1 VPRRITIA
9 IDGPAASGKTTLG
22 QRLARELGYLFFDT
36 GVMYR
41 AITFIALK
49 QCVELNN
56 EKKVVELAYQTN
68 IDVQPPSIEDGR
80 VSDILAN
87 GEDITWEIR
96 SPEVDANVS
105 LVSSYAGVRD
115 ALTKQQRRIAQKGS
129 IVMVG
134 RDIGTVVLPDAD
146 IKFYL
151 DASAEERANRR
162 YKEITERGDKANFE
176 SILQGVKKRDQID
189 SNRDIAPLRPAE
201 DAIIIE
207 SDDMNA
213 DEVLKFALK
222 IVKEFHK
229 KNNIPYFKTS
239 KK

>member
-1 VPRRITIA
+1 MPRKYSIA

-22 QRLARELGYLFFDT
+22 KRLAKELGYLFFDT

-41 AITFIALK
+41 AITFIAL
-49 QCVELNN
+49 QQGVELHD

-68 IDVQPPSIEDGR
+68 IDVQPPSLEDGR

-87 GEDITWEIR
+87 GKDITWEIR
-96 SPEVDANVS
+96 SPEVNANVS

-151 DASAEERANRR
+151 DASAEVRANRR
-162 YKEITERGDKANFE
+162 YKEIIKRGDKANFE
-176 SILQGVKKRDQID
+176 SILRGVKKRDQID

-213 DEVLKFALK
+213 DEVLKFALET
-222 IVKEFHK
+222 VKEFHK
-229 KNNIPYFKTS
+229 KNNSPKFKTS

>member
-1 VPRRITIA
+1 VPRKYSIA

-22 QRLARELGYLFFDT
+22 KRLAKELGYLFFDT

-41 AITFIALK
+41 AITFIAL
-49 QCVELNN
+49 QQGVELHD

-68 IDVQPPSIEDGR
+68 IDVQPPSLEDGR

-87 GEDITWEIR
+87 GKDITWEIR
-96 SPEVDANVS
+96 SPEVNANVS

-151 DASAEERANRR
+151 DASAEVRANRR
-162 YKEITERGDKANFE
+162 YKEIIKRGDKANFE
-176 SILQGVKKRDQID
+176 SILRGVKKRDQID

-213 DEVLKFALK
+213 DEVLKFALET
-222 IVKEFHK
+222 VKEFHK
-229 KNNIPYFKTS
+229 KNNSPKFKTS